1 MQKTLTNEE
10 LKEVYALYKQ
20 ATCGDVNIDKPG
32 IADIKYWL
40 SLRKYLIIFIC
51 INLQRW
57 RKVGGLE
64 FQERNGFRDCEEGIH
79 WSGGEDE
86 RETRPDLESF
96 RSASLSVSDQHFIFQ
111 TFVVAYHLH
120 LLLFK

>member
-40 SLRKYLIIFIC
+40 SSVWESIFNYFHFFRGGAKWEAWSSKKGMDSETAKKEYIGLVEKMKEKHGLI
-51 INLQRW
+51 
-57 RKVGGLE
+57 
-64 FQERNGFRDCEEGIH
+64 
-79 WSGGEDE
+79 
-86 RETRPDLESF
+86 
-96 RSASLSVSDQHFIFQ
+96 
-111 TFVVAYHLH
+111 
-120 LLLFK
+120 

>member
-40 SLRKYLIIFIC
+40 SLRKYLIIFIF
-51 INLQRW
+51 R
-57 RKVGGLE
+57 GGAKWE
-64 FQERNGFRDCEEGIH
+64 A
-79 WSGGEDE
+79 WSSKKGMDS
-86 RETRPDLESF
+86 ETAKKEYIGLVEKMKEKHG
-96 RSASLSVSDQHFIFQ
+96 LI
-111 TFVVAYHLH
+111 
-120 LLLFK
+120 